1 MSEIWL
7 YILMFFIGI
16 AAGIINTLAGS
27 GSLLTLS
34 VLIFAG
40 LPASVANTTNRLGI
54 LMQGLVAVFQYKRH
68 GKLYWED
75 SFPIL
80 LPTIIGSLA
89 GGWTAINISEQ
100 ALEATVGIIM
110 IILMLMMFYEKH
122 IKQWQHKVVID
133 KQSLTQKIIKF
144 VTFLGIGFYG
154 GFIQAGIG
162 LLLFVALA
170 FTMQLE
176 AVRANGIKLLLVL
189 LYTVPVFIFFIFKH
203 PIHWQTG
210 LLLASGQMIGAWY
223 ASYYSIKS
231 PNASVWMKRLIIVM
245 AVFTILKMFR
255 LLEF

>member
-1 MSEIWL
+1 
-7 YILMFFIGI
+7 MFFIGI

-27 GSLLTLS
+27 GSVLTLS

-68 GKLYWED
+68 GQLRWED
-75 SFPIL
+75 STPIL
-80 LPTIIGSLA
+80 LPTILGSLA
-89 GGWTAINISEQ
+89 GGWTAIEISEQ
-100 ALEATVGIIM
+100 VLETTVGIIM
-110 IILMLMMFYEKH
+110 IILMLMMFYEKK
-122 IKQWQHKVVID
+122 IKQWQQKIVVD
-133 KQSLTQKIIKF
+133 EQSLTQKIIRF
-144 VTFLGIGFYG
+144 IVFLGIGFYG

-189 LYTVPVFIFFIFKH
+189 FYTVPVFIFFTFRH
-203 PIHWQTG
+203 PIDWGMG
-210 LLLASGQMIGAWY
+210 LILALGQMIGAWY
-223 ASYYSIKS
+223 ASHYSIKS

-245 AVFTILKMFR
+245 AIFTILKMFHI
-255 LLEF
+255 LEF